1 MNLKD
6 TTCPACLGEGELFDE
21 DRQRWETCKACEGV
35 GFRPYDDSWEEY
47 GVYYVDTEFDTL
59 PLPPVVDKRNPIL
72 RIVSAV
78 VLFAL
83 RFFRID
89 PKDRIPF

>member
-1 MNLKD
+1 
-6 TTCPACLGEGELFDE
+6 LGEIDYNPEDYTYAADE
-21 DRQRWETCKACEGV
+21 WH
-35 GFRPYDDSWEEY
+35 DDSWEEY
-47 GVYYVDTEFDTL
+47 GVHYVDTEFDTL

-83 RFFRID
+83 RLFRLD

>member
-1 MNLKD
+1 M
-6 TTCPACLGEGELFDE
+6 
-21 DRQRWETCKACEGV
+21 
-35 GFRPYDDSWEEY
+35 
-47 GVYYVDTEFDTL
+47 YYVDTEFDTL